1 MIKREKENQ
10 KKKTDS
16 IDKIRYN
23 SPKAGN
29 TSCDSIAQNDKK
41 LTREPRSVTQE
52 NVFSKINQ
60 IIIKS
65 QSKSTNLVDFQKQIP

>member
-41 LTREPRSVTQE
+41 LTREPRSVT
-52 NVFSKINQ
+52 
-60 IIIKS
+60 
-65 QSKSTNLVDFQKQIP
+65 